1 MESRPAPAAAH
12 RGNLSDAPVDL
23 VVHLTS
29 GSADRQRVSLLGE
42 VDAANAGPLQR
53 KVIEVL
59 ADRRPSAVEID
70 LRGVTFL
77 DSAGIRALL
86 VCREEAARQGCA
98 LTLADPQP
106 AVHQVLRITGL
117 LPHFGLAEAT
127 PADRPRTAG

>member
-1 MESRPAPAAAH
+1 MESRPAPAATH
-12 RGNLSDAPVDL
+12 RGDLSDAPVDL
-23 VVHLTS
+23 VVHRTG
-29 GSADRQRVSLLGE
+29 GSADRQRVSLFGE
-42 VDAANAGPLQR
+42 VDAVNTGRLHREVA
-53 KVIEVL
+53 EVL

-86 VCREEAARQGCA
+86 ICRQEAARQGCA

-117 LPHFGLAEAT
+117 LQHFGLAEAT
-127 PADRPRTAG
+127 PADRPRAAG